1 MAMGVAETKLLRDA
15 LGGPAPGVGGGST
28 PRQPAP
34 GGKKVGNPLPLA
46 KRLTPEQLKR
56 FML

>member
-1 MAMGVAETKLLRDA
+1 MAMGVAEAKLFQNA
-15 LGGPAPGVGGGST
+15 MGNGPSGPGGGST

-56 FML
+56 FMS